1 MDNNND
7 LFCTCTTWLSFGT
20 GFSKYKLQT
29 HVYIKM
35 CQEMV
40 WQTEMRVMNRK
51 DLRKISTGG
60 IRILITMANSSLDIA
75 L

>member
-1 MDNNND
+1 
-7 LFCTCTTWLSFGT
+7 
-20 GFSKYKLQT
+20 
-29 HVYIKM
+29 
-35 CQEMV
+35 MV